1 MRRLFFWI
9 IMILVLGG
17 VGWGV
22 YWWQWQ
28 VKSPGGREKKPLIGV
43 LEKYDFDSLRQRGG
57 VVSEMIM
64 GANLEGVELRRK
76 EKPINFKSES
86 FSFESG
92 GKRITGMISI
102 PMTTRSNKMAAIIMI
117 RGYADKEGYYTG
129 SGSWRV
135 ADELAKAGLVTVSL
149 DFLGFGGSDGESLD
163 MLEARFEKVPA
174 VLDLIASVKA
184 LDFVDDKKIGIWAHS
199 NGGQIAL
206 SVGEILG
213 ERIPMVL
220 WAPMT
225 NPFPASVLETVD
237 DLDDGG
243 KAVKEAISDFEKHY
257 DIRRYAFE
265 NYYDWVNFPL
275 IIHQGTADYWCKM
288 EWQKEVE
295 RELIKRNKT
304 IKLYQWKG
312 DDHNL
317 SRNWEEIVKLDAK
330 FFLREFE

>member
-1 MRRLFFWI
+1 ESE
-9 IMILVLGG
+9 G
-17 VGWGV
+17 
-22 YWWQWQ
+22 
-28 VKSPGGREKKPLIGV
+28 KKI
-43 LEKYDFDSLRQRGG
+43 
-57 VVSEMIM
+57 
-64 GANLEGVELRRK
+64 A
-76 EKPINFKSES
+76 
-86 FSFESG
+86 
-92 GKRITGMISI
+92 GMINVPWLCHSGLDPESQI
-102 PMTTRSNKMAAIIMI
+102 GEILNQVQDDKEILNSLKGPTAVQDDRCGVIVMI

-135 ADELAKAGLVTVSL
+135 ADELAKVGLVTVSL
-149 DFLGFGGSDGESLD
+149 DFLGFGGSDEESLD

-174 VLDLIASVKA
+174 ILDLIASVQA
-184 LDFVDDKKIGIWAHS
+184 LDFVDAEKIGIWAHS

-243 KAVKEAISDFEKHY
+243 KAVKKAISDFEKYY
-257 DIRRYAFE
+257 DIRRYVFE

-275 IIHQGTADYWCKM
+275 VIHQGTADYWCKM

-304 IKLYQWKG
+304 IKLYQWRG

-317 SRNWEEIVKLDAK
+317 SKNWEEIVKLDAK
-330 FFLREFE
+330 FFFGEFE